1 MLSADFQKCVHII
14 PNSQL
19 GVFFGDGY
27 RAYLPDDMSG
37 GNCSTD
43 DMIQDFI
50 EYRKYVEYVATYG
63 DEEDGEDVADKEG
76 EIELGTPEFFNLF
89 KEKINKLLRDHCPH
103 LLYRISSGFKR
114 RSLNACSR

>member
-19 GVFFGDGY
+19 GVYLGDGY

-76 EIELGTPEFFNLF
+76 EN
-89 KEKINKLLRDHCPH
+89 
-103 LLYRISSGFKR
+103 
-114 RSLNACSR
+114 